1 MRHTAIVLTV
11 IVALVVG
18 TVPTGAVTTTSGT
31 VAQTGTTTTQSQ
43 CSFPYSATD
52 GTGEEVTVDERP
64 ERIVALQASTA
75 QILWEIGAQ
84 DRVVGMPVRDFTAYL
99 NGSETKTNIF
109 NNDSSVNIERVVALE
124 PDIVIAPDAV
134 DNETVQQLRDAG
146 LTVYK
151 SGLDESIEGIYEKTE
166 VYGNLVGNC
175 AEADSVVTE
184 MRSTVEDV
192 RTAVEDRE
200 NPRVLYYFYN
210 YTAGSETFINEIIQ
224 TAGGNNIAANAG
236 IETYEVVNQEVVAE
250 RNPQWILHPSDAP
263 LPTGEP
269 YASTTA
275 YQENQTLTLNA
286 NYMNQAGP
294 RIVIPLQKI
303 ARTLHPA
310 AFAEGTTNATE
321 PTTNATEST
330 TSDGTTADGGPTATT
345 GENNSA
351 TTAATS
357 EAATTTSGSGPGFGI
372 VAPLV
377 ALVTM
382 ALLARRD

>member
-1 MRHTAIVLTV
+1 MRHTAIVLIV
-11 IVALVVG
+11 IVGLVVG
-18 TVPTGAVTTTSGT
+18 AVPVGAAPTTSGT
-31 VAQTGTTTTQSQ
+31 AAPADATTTQSQ

-52 GTGEEVTVDERP
+52 GTGEEVTVNERP
-64 ERIVALQASTA
+64 DRIVALQASTA
-75 QILWEIGAQ
+75 QILWEIDAK

-99 NGSETKTNIF
+99 NGSETKTNIL
-109 NNDSSVNIERVVALE
+109 NNDSSVNIERVVALN
-124 PDIVIAPDAV
+124 PDVVIAPDAIE
-134 DNETVQQLRDAG
+134 NGTIQQLRDAG

-151 SGLDESIEGIYEKTE
+151 SGLDESIEGIYEKTG

-175 AEADSVVTE
+175 EEANSVVEE

-192 RTAVEDRE
+192 RTAVEGRE

-210 YTAGSETFINEIIQ
+210 YTAGSDTFINEIIQ

-275 YQENQTLTLNA
+275 YQRNQTLTLNA
-286 NYMNQAGP
+286 NYMNQPGP

-303 ARTLHPA
+303 AHTLHPA
-310 AFAEGTTNATE
+310 AFSEGTTNVTE
-321 PTTNATEST
+321 PTTNG
-330 TSDGTTADGGPTATT
+330 GTTANGGPTATT
-345 GENNSA
+345 TENDSA
-351 TTAATS
+351 TAVATS
-357 EAATTTSGSGPGFGI
+357 GAATTTSGSGPGFGI
-372 VAPLV
+372 VATLV
-377 ALVTM
+377 TLVTM
-382 ALLARRD
+382 ALLVRRD

>member
-11 IVALVVG
+11 IVCLVVG
-18 TVPTGAVTTTSGT
+18 AVPVGAVTTTSGT
-31 VAQTGTTTTQSQ
+31 SAQTATTTAQSQ

-52 GTGEEVTVDERP
+52 GTGEEVTIDERP

-75 QILWEIGAQ
+75 QILWEIGAK

-99 NGSETKTNIF
+99 NGSETKTNVF
-109 NNDSSVNIERVVALE
+109 NNDSSVNVERVVALD
-124 PDIVIAPDAV
+124 PDIVIAPDTIE
-134 DNETVQQLRDAG
+134 NGTIQQLRDAG

-151 SGLDESIEGIYEKTE
+151 SGLDESIESIYEKTE

-175 AEADSVVTE
+175 GEADTAVQE
-184 MRSTVEDV
+184 MRSTIEDV
-192 RTAVEDRE
+192 RAAVEERE

-250 RNPQWILHPSDAP
+250 RDPQWILHPSDAP

-275 YQENQTLTLNA
+275 YQRNQTLTLNT

-321 PTTNATEST
+321 PTTNG
-330 TSDGTTADGGPTATT
+330 GTTADGGPTATAD
-345 GENNSA
+345 GNDSA
-351 TTAATS
+351 TPATTS
-357 EAATTTSGSGPGFGI
+357 RAATTTSGSGPGFGI
-372 VAPLV
+372 IAPII